1 MSERLFKSVDACQD
15 MVVEALKYHLL
26 PDRRQLMYSRR
37 TQPRKSYI
45 GLLFAFGANDSGK
58 HTTRQ
63 IIPQSVCNF
72 FSALDDHSRR
82 WFCPSVPCMSRV
94 IITRQFERR
103 ADPEYLLPLLVR
115 YSVIAEA
122 ADHLGRSFGPY
133 TCRSFYL

>member
-63 IIPQSVCNF
+63 IIPQSVCDF
-72 FSALDDHSRR
+72 FLR
-82 WFCPSVPCMSRV
+82 
-94 IITRQFERR
+94 
-103 ADPEYLLPLLVR
+103 
-115 YSVIAEA
+115 
-122 ADHLGRSFGPY
+122 
-133 TCRSFYL
+133 